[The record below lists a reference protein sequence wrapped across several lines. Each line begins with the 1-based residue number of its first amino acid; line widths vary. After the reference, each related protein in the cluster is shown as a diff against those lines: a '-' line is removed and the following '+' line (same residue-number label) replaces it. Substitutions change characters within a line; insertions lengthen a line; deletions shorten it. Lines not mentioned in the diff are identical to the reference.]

1 MEPLIFQKTDGGK
14 LEIGR
19 EALSK
24 MLRYR
29 QNTESRKE
37 AGGVLMGRHIRD
49 CLDVVIDE
57 VTTPMSR
64 DRRTRFSFFRNQ
76 EQHQQ
81 ILDEV
86 WQASFRTTH
95 YLGEWHTH
103 PESVPTPSPTDLAD
117 WQKHLYSDI
126 FSSSTLFFVIVGTE
140 ALQIWECHRQQCSK
154 NVEIESPCKMLT
166 SQLSQH
172 SK

>member
-14 LEIGR
+14 LEIGLK
-19 EALSK
+19 ALTK

-29 QNTESRKE
+29 QKSESRKE
-37 AGGVLMGRHIRD
+37 AGGVLMGRYIRD
-49 CLDVVIDE
+49 CLDVVIDD
-57 VTTPMSR
+57 VTTPMSK

-81 ILDEV
+81 ILDNV
-86 WQASFRTTH
+86 WQASLGTTH

-103 PESVPTPSPTDLAD
+103 PEAVPTPSPADLAD
-117 WQKHLYSDI
+117 WQKHLCSDI
-126 FSSSTLFFVIVGTE
+126 FSGSTLFFIIVGIE
-140 ALQIWECHRQQCSK
+140 SLQTWECHRQSYSK
-154 NVEIESPCKMLT
+154 TSKIESLCKMLT
-166 SQLSQH
+166 LQSSQH

>member
-1 MEPLIFQKTDGGK
+1 MEPLIFQKKDGGK

-19 EALSK
+19 TALSK

-37 AGGVLMGRHIRD
+37 SGGVLMGRDIRG
-49 CLDVVIDE
+49 CLDVVIDD
-57 VTTPMSR
+57 VTTPMSK
-64 DRRTRFSFFRNQ
+64 DRRTRRSFFRNQ

-81 ILDEV
+81 ILDQV
-86 WQASFRTTH
+86 WQMSIGTTH

-103 PESVPTPSPTDLAD
+103 PEAVPTPSPTDLAD
-117 WQKHLYSDI
+117 WQKHI
-126 FSSSTLFFVIVGTE
+126 HANVFTNSTLFFIIVGVE
-140 ALQIWECHRQQCSK
+140 SLRIWECHRQLDSTTS
-154 NVEIESPCKMLT
+154 EIEPLCRMLT
-166 SQLSQH
+166 LQSSPH